1 MRLISHKARND
12 LHNFFSSQF
21 DLDITGSIMSR
32 NPPQKGWG
40 PTCFASSA
48 PPESYLKS
56 RFPVKWKKKK
66 QIMWQCTVHC
76 QSSTRLTKCNNSSTY
91 HHVATFLKLFKK
103 PNDPT
108 VGILHPLHRIASS
121 YLCRAV
127 KLHMYYAAKLVPKF
141 CKIIWFFNL
150 LDHLLLM
157 LLHLLP

>member
-1 MRLISHKARND
+1 MISTIFSLPSLIWILQDPLWVGILPRKVGVRPA
-12 LHNFFSSQF
+12 LPLQP
-21 DLDITGSIMSR
+21 LL
-32 NPPQKGWG
+32 NPIFNRG
-40 PTCFASSA
+40 FLSN
-48 PPESYLKS
+48 E
-56 RFPVKWKKKK
+56 KKK